1 MRLYVKKFDF
11 WKQLPPLAIIFVSSA
26 FAISTSIRTNGNTRE
41 LIGINISNFI
51 NSQSEELSSSVGD
64 WANWDE
70 TVEHVLSESSGFY
83 KDNFNET
90 TTYVTEFML
99 IRKGNGEYH
108 SSATWNN
115 VNSSIS
121 EVDNDLQK
129 VVLNSSPS
137 ECGFSYATSVNDQN
151 YLIASS
157 PITRTDSQKV
167 KFGCLYFGKKID
179 NSFGLSCQVYPSIKR
194 QLGIRTVFIENED
207 SVRLKA
213 IVNPFLNTF
222 KVQVRDWNSRD
233 GKSIFVTRL
242 NVEAIQVI
250 VQIILLVAILAAFSI
265 IGIGSRKN

>member
-1 MRLYVKKFDF
+1 MRLYIKKFDF
-11 WKQLPPLAIIFVSSA
+11 WKQLPLLAIIFVSSA
-26 FAISTSIRTNGNTRE
+26 FTISTSIRTNGNTRE

-51 NSQSEELSSSVGD
+51 ASQSEELSSNVGD

-70 TVEHVLSESSGFY
+70 TVEHVLAESSGFY
-83 KDNFNET
+83 NDNFNEA

-99 IRKGNGEYH
+99 IRKENGQYH

-115 VNSSIS
+115 VSSSIN
-121 EVDNDLQK
+121 EMDIDLQEI
-129 VVLNSSPS
+129 VLNSSPS
-137 ECGFSYATSVNDQN
+137 ECGFSYTASVNDQN

-194 QLGIRTVFIENED
+194 RLGIRSVFIENED
-207 SVRLKA
+207 SVRLKTL
-213 IVNPFLNTF
+213 VNPFLNTF

-242 NVEAIQVI
+242 NIEAIQVI
-250 VQIILLVAILAAFSI
+250 VQIIVLVAILAAFAN
-265 IGIGSRKN
+265 IGISSRKN